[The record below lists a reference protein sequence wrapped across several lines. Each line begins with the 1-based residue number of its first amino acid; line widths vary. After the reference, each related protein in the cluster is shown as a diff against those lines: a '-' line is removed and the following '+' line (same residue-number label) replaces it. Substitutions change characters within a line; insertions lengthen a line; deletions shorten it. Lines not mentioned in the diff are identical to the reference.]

1 MSDDFDPSSENS
13 FSSFWPL
20 LILVCG
26 LLIWAGYENYSTNK
40 MRIAAEQREAQYEQQ
55 LQSAIP
61 TINEAQNIGNR
72 YVALM
77 KDLVQTA
84 QKDPA
89 AAAIVKD
96 AIKANMISVQ
106 QNATNSPSAVA
117 PTPTPAK

>member
-1 MSDDFDPSSENS
+1 MSDDFDPTPDKN

-20 LILVCG
+20 LILVAA
-26 LLIWAGYENYSTNK
+26 LLIWAGYQDWAMNK
-40 MRIAAEQREAQYEQQ
+40 QRSFSAQQFQAA
-55 LQSAIP
+55 LP

-89 AAAIVKD
+89 AAQIVKD

-106 QNATNSPSAVA
+106 QSATNSASAVA